1 MAFAIFALSIARVA
15 YASPREAVVVPVGP
29 KKNRTE
35 AERQCV
41 RQRIEAIVDSS
52 GGGRLSGRPV
62 YALSNESWV
71 ESETQTYGVVPQQSF
86 GYFGWEKSPWRS
98 FAGQRSGLSKPAF
111 VRWLADSKY
120 MAAWHIEEDVFF
132 TGRWRDLFASAPP
145 GADLVARFSVQNAT
159 WNPSPGLK
167 LQRRMKCRVGKTNC
181 AKPKG
186 GVLTHTAWP
195 VLRMTRRF
203 ARALADAFN
212 ANAAE
217 GYHEALAAAF
227 CDSPSV
233 EWECKRGGLPETSI
247 GTLAFGG
254 ERVPA
259 SMANEKGWRRR
270 PKDIEYTLDFAATL
284 GGKLVAGKKLYHPV
298 KCAADAKLGAL
309 ARGMAQGHNSMET
322 MSTPR
327 QDMLVGA
334 LEGFLED
341 LPSS

>member
-1 MAFAIFALSIARVA
+1 MKSARCHA
-15 YASPREAVVVPVGP
+15 
-29 KKNRTE
+29 
-35 AERQCV
+35 
-41 RQRIEAIVDSS
+41 
-52 GGGRLSGRPV
+52 RLI
-62 YALSNESWV
+62 
-71 ESETQTYGVVPQQSF
+71 
-86 GYFGWEKSPWRS
+86 
-98 FAGQRSGLSKPAF
+98 
-111 VRWLADSKY
+111 
-120 MAAWHIEEDVFF
+120 HIESLIQKPF
-132 TGRWRDLFASAPP
+132 TTHPSDLNGS
-145 GADLVARFSVQNAT
+145 
-159 WNPSPGLK
+159 
-167 LQRRMKCRVGKTNC
+167 KTNC
-181 AKPKG
+181 AEHRFLRCTRVGYRKCTKG
-186 GVLTHTAWP
+186 LVTRTAWS

-203 ARALADAFN
+203 ARRLAEAFD

-217 GYHEALAAAF
+217 GYHEALTAQF
-227 CDSPSV
+227 CYSLGDD
-233 EWECKRGGLPETSI
+233 CKWANLPESSV

-270 PKDIEYTLDFAATL
+270 PKDAEYTLDFAATL

-309 ARGMAQGHNSMET
+309 ARGMAQGHNSLET

>member
-1 MAFAIFALSIARVA
+1 MMAFAIIALSIARVA

-35 AERQCV
+35 SERQCV

-71 ESETQTYGVVPQQSF
+71 ESETQTYGVVRQHNFTYF
-86 GYFGWEKSPWRS
+86 GYHTSPWRS
-98 FAGQRSGLSKPAF
+98 FAGQRSGMSKPAF

-120 MAAWHIEEDVFF
+120 VAAWHVEEDVFF

-145 GADLVARFSVQNAT
+145 GADLVARFSIVNGT
-159 WNPSPGLK
+159 WNPSPGLVK
-167 LQRRMKCRVGKTNC
+167 QRRLKCRIGSKKCTSGLVTR
-181 AKPKG
+181 
-186 GVLTHTAWP
+186 TAWS

-203 ARALADAFN
+203 ARRLAESFD

-217 GYHEALAAAF
+217 GYHESLTAQF
-227 CDSPSV
+227 CNSLGDCRMV
-233 EWECKRGGLPETSI
+233 GLPESSI

-254 ERVPA
+254 ERVPE

-270 PKDIEYTLDFAATL
+270 PKDTEYTLDFAATL

-322 MSTPR
+322 MSRPR